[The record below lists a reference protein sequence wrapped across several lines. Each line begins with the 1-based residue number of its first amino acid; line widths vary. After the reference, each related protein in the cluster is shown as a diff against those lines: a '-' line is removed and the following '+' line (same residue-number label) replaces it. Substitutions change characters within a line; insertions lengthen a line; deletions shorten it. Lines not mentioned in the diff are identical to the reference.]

1 MQVRVKAVFAIGDF
15 KSADRALDAKRFT
28 ELLTCSASGGSSPGV
43 ADLFQEYRQIVSQSM
58 RDRERQELDLH
69 PHGLCQSHGSNQL
82 SSTPFAD
89 LCSTDRAGPNRGAD
103 LEARV
108 ERFPVLGAAVHLEG
122 LLRDSPAAAL
132 GCAGS
137 GQQTVDHAFQSEP
150 FPPEVARVDVLDVLA
165 AFRINLEAGYLTG
178 FVVDD
183 LMSGLSFRV
192 YTKGR
197 YSPRIWGTI

>member
-1 MQVRVKAVFAIGDF
+1 
-15 KSADRALDAKRFT
+15 
-28 ELLTCSASGGSSPGV
+28 
-43 ADLFQEYRQIVSQSM
+43 
-58 RDRERQELDLH
+58 
-69 PHGLCQSHGSNQL
+69 
-82 SSTPFAD
+82 
-89 LCSTDRAGPNRGAD
+89 
-103 LEARV
+103 
-108 ERFPVLGAAVHLEG
+108 VLGAAVHLEG

-183 LMSGLSFRV
+183 LVGGLSFRV

-197 YSPRIWGTI
+197 KTPRFLGTIRNSVTLIHADPFLRKPGKATAPTVTPTEPPTAPTGGGFLLASSQFLDVI